1 MIRGMRAGYE
11 RLSGWGLNMFTSEE
25 LSELHTATLDVL
37 EHAGLIVMSDE
48 AREIFYSHGCQVD
61 KKTNIVKIP
70 SYLVEDAIKSAPSKI
85 LLAGRDPK
93 HDFVMGGRRTAYT
106 TCGTVIKAIDFE
118 TGKVRESAVKDVTEA
133 AILTDALDEITI
145 LFIPVIPRDV
155 PDVLGDIV
163 AAEINFNKCTKHFQ
177 AEVLS
182 VEDTRRVFDMGI
194 AVAGS
199 AEELLK
205 RPICSIVICPVSP
218 LQLGPDFCDVVIET
232 ARLGL
237 PLNVLSQA
245 LSGATAPVT
254 LAGTLIVQSA
264 EVLGGI
270 TLAQLVRRGLPVIY
284 GSSTSPFD
292 LSYVNTPMGSP
303 ELGMISAGVAKL
315 AQYYS
320 LPSLV
325 SGT

>member
-1 MIRGMRAGYE
+1 MVSGTRAGYD
-11 RLSGWGLNMFTSEE
+11 RLSGWILNMFSNEE
-25 LSELHTATLDVL
+25 LGELHKATLEVL
-37 EHAGLIVMSDE
+37 EYAGLMVMSNE
-48 AREIFYSHGCQVD
+48 AREIFYSHGCKVD
-61 KKTNIVKIP
+61 GDTGIVKIP
-70 SYLVEDAIKSAPSKI
+70 SYLVEDAIQSAPSKI

-93 HDFVMGGRRTAYT
+93 NDFIMGGKRTAYT

-118 TGKVRESAVKDVTEA
+118 SGQVRKSTVKDVTEA
-133 AILTDALDEITI
+133 AILTDALDEISI

-163 AAEINFNKCTKHFQ
+163 AAEINFNNCSKHFQ

-182 VEDTRRVFDMGI
+182 SEDTRRVFNMGV
-194 AVAGS
+194 AVSGS
-199 AEELLK
+199 VKELLE
-205 RPICSIVICPVSP
+205 RPICSVVICPVSP

-232 ARLGL
+232 AKLGL

-245 LSGATAPVT
+245 LSGATGPVT

-292 LSYVNTPMGSP
+292 LSFVNTPMGSP
-303 ELGMISAGVAKL
+303 ELGMISAGVACL
-315 AQYYS
+315 AQYYN

>member
-1 MIRGMRAGYE
+1 MISGTRAGYE
-11 RLSGWGLNMFTSEE
+11 MLYGWGLNMFTNEE
-25 LSELHTATLDVL
+25 LSEMHTATLDVL
-37 EHAGLIVMSDE
+37 EHAGLMVMSAE
-48 AREIFYSHGCQVD
+48 AQEIFHSHGCKVD
-61 KKTNIVKIP
+61 KKTSIVKIP

-85 LLAGRDPK
+85 FLAGRDPK
-93 HDFVMGGRRTAYT
+93 NDFVMGGKRTAYT
-106 TCGTVIKAIDFE
+106 TCGTVIKAVDFD
-118 TGKVRESAVKDVTEA
+118 TGEVRESTVKDVTEA
-133 AILTDALDEITI
+133 AILTDALDEISI

-155 PDVLGDIV
+155 PDILGDIV

-182 VEDTRRVFDMGI
+182 TEDTRRVYDMGV

-199 AEELLK
+199 AEKLLE
-205 RPICSIVICPVSP
+205 RPICSVVICPVSP
-218 LQLGPDFCDVVIET
+218 LQLGPEFCDVVIET
-232 ARLGL
+232 AKLGL

-245 LSGATAPVT
+245 LAGATGPVT

-270 TLAQLVRRGLPVIY
+270 TLAQLVKRGLPVIY

-292 LSYVNTPMGSP
+292 LSAVNTPMGSP
-303 ELGMISAGVAKL
+303 ELGMISAGVARL
-315 AQYYS
+315 AQYYN